1 MWTHFWN
8 RFSRHLK
15 QPWPPACRAIKTLP
29 MGAAKLLPRPFE
41 IIWLLICRGSGE
53 SGINWSSF
61 VASCFREWNSI
72 APIFYAKAKF
82 DAMYCEVRIQNSSP
96 IFTFRCPSRCPFV
109 TMISPLDLGVKSRK
123 RWDYYQCAPISQFA
137 TFALVVWFPRSLGN
151 QSPGTQALISNQ
163 KSRHRVI
170 ITTRELFFLSTLG
183 SSFNVGL

>member
-1 MWTHFWN
+1 
-8 RFSRHLK
+8 
-15 QPWPPACRAIKTLP
+15 
-29 MGAAKLLPRPFE
+29 
-41 IIWLLICRGSGE
+41 
-53 SGINWSSF
+53 
-61 VASCFREWNSI
+61 
-72 APIFYAKAKF
+72 
-82 DAMYCEVRIQNSSP
+82 MYCEVRIQNSSP

-170 ITTRELFFLSTLG
+170 ITTRELFYLSTRQANKKRCKSNLHENTIFQQEDRATTQMPERSSPREKTYLKTPG
-183 SSFNVGL
+183 SSSECLALINSLSRIFFYKFSV